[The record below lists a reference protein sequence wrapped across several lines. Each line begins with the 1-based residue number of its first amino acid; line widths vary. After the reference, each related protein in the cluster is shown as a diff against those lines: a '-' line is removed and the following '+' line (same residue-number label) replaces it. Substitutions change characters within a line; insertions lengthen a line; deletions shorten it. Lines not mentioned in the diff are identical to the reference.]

1 MSSGKA
7 YKYVL
12 QFNDYNQA
20 FRALR
25 KLRKRGVSL
34 QAVVIVAEADHWNKI
49 KDLLNN
55 GSGDMIVIL
64 GRL

>member
-1 MSSGKA
+1 MRS
-7 YKYVL
+7 YRYIL
-12 QFNDYNQA
+12 QFNDYSQA

-55 GSGDMIVIL
+55 GSDNMIVIL